1 MEKRVLYSTLLNRA
15 LPHTPIFFEINLTR
29 YTNMKT
35 EIKNYNAN
43 KFTKELEHLIIRN
56 GYRILSVQSGGIN
69 NDTEVI
75 VLTKAEDLSQADY
88 SIRLLFKRHE
98 SINIDTDEYYA
109 WGADKMTI
117 AYADTEANNKRY
129 GWWDSLYHR
138 LDKTILYETFEYEGH
153 FFKNEKDFRE
163 YIKDS
168 LTV

>member
-1 MEKRVLYSTLLNRA
+1 
-15 LPHTPIFFEINLTR
+15 
-29 YTNMKT
+29 MKT

-43 KFTKELEHLIIRN
+43 KFTKELESLIIRS

-69 NDTEVI
+69 GDTEVV

-88 SIRLLFKRHE
+88 DIRLLFKRHE
-98 SINIDTDEYYA
+98 SIDIDEDEYYA

-117 AYADTEANNKRY
+117 AYADTEVNNKRY
-129 GWWDSLYHR
+129 GFWDSLYQG

-163 YIKDS
+163 YIKDNI
-168 LTV
+168 

>member
-1 MEKRVLYSTLLNRA
+1 
-15 LPHTPIFFEINLTR
+15 
-29 YTNMKT
+29 MKT
-35 EIKNYNAN
+35 EIKNYNAH

-56 GYRILSVQSGGIN
+56 GYRILSVQSGGLN
-69 NDTEVI
+69 GDMEVI

-117 AYADTEANNKRY
+117 AYADTEANDKRY
-129 GWWDSLYHR
+129 GWWDYMYYQI
-138 LDKTILYETFEYEGH
+138 DKTILSETFEYEGH
-153 FFKNEKDFRE
+153 FFKNEKEFHE
-163 YIKDS
+163 YIKDN

>member
-1 MEKRVLYSTLLNRA
+1 
-15 LPHTPIFFEINLTR
+15 
-29 YTNMKT
+29 MKT
-35 EIKNYNAN
+35 EIKNYSAN

-56 GYRILSVQSGGIN
+56 GYRILSVQSGGLN

-75 VLTKAEDLSQADY
+75 VLTKAEDLSQAEY

-98 SINIDTDEYYA
+98 SINIDEEEYYA

-117 AYADTEANNKRY
+117 AYADTEINDKRY
-129 GWWDSLYHR
+129 GFWDIMYHQ
-138 LDKTILYETFEYEGH
+138 LDKNILYETFEYEGH
-153 FFKNEKDFRE
+153 FFKHEKDFRE

>member
-1 MEKRVLYSTLLNRA
+1 
-15 LPHTPIFFEINLTR
+15 
-29 YTNMKT
+29 MKT
-35 EIKNYNAN
+35 EIKNYNAH
-43 KFTKELEHLIIRN
+43 KFTKELEHLITRN
-56 GYRILSVQSGGIN
+56 GYRILSVQSGGLN

-98 SINIDTDEYYA
+98 SIDIDEDEYYA

-117 AYADTEANNKRY
+117 AYADTEANDKRY
-129 GWWDSLYHR
+129 GFWDSLYHR
-138 LDKTILYETFEYEGH
+138 LDKTILYETFEYEGQ